1 MTKIVLKN
9 GSGVPEPTALDKAEL
24 ALDINNG
31 ALYSKLEDG
40 DVHQLNDFSGSGGGG
55 DSLWEQNGSDIYYD
69 SGNVSVGTDA
79 GTWQFTV
86 GGNTNTVADILST
99 SDTGNSQLRFSS
111 PSSDGAGKVSYA
123 HDTDVMT
130 FQTAAQTR
138 LTIDSTGDATF
149 SGNVGIGTS
158 NIDETLVL
166 QGSMKL
172 RGSNSIWFTNTS
184 GLVGLSSKSS
194 ARITLSND
202 NTNGSVALKTNGEER
217 LLVDENGDATFSG
230 ILNATW
236 YQSAMHGHGFSTYY
250 EDAIV
255 PYKNGTT
262 YAGKIDIG
270 RAGFEFKDAHF
281 TGTVKGAILQAV
293 SGNSA
298 IALQIKGSTQSL
310 YARPNGA
317 IWRDGAG
324 GIAFTSGGHI
334 KPVDGAGTDTD
345 ATNDLGVSTVK
356 FKDAH
361 FSGTVNAED
370 VVCDRVRSGVVNR
383 AGFHFGGSALI
394 LPCDHQGNL
403 TDGVAPLGRVTN
415 RFKDAYFSGTV
426 NSADG
431 YFSGKVGIGMT
442 PAMRLRSWKEAFD
455 ARMKAEPKA
464 NKKAVLREITD
475 DAFGVM
481 PTEEIVAEWME
492 SRAAGDALQVNGDGS
507 FSGTVNAIT
516 FERPNVCGFGFSVNA
531 NSEKYVYGVIN
542 GAVADS
548 QVNLGDPT
556 IKWKDAH
563 LSGIVNAGAFVGDGS
578 GLTNLPTGGGGPT
591 YSAGNGISLNN
602 DEIAMTGS
610 YSGNF
615 SASGTIT
622 GTDCIATSDER
633 LKDNIT
639 TAPVGLIDHL
649 KGREWDWLETRE
661 KGSGVVAQE
670 LEKVLPHLV
679 HEDDEGMKAVSYNGL
694 VAYLIEEVKA
704 LKAEVEELRNG

>member
-1 MTKIVLKN
+1 MTKIILRK
-9 GSGVPEPTALDKAEL
+9 GSGVPDPNALAEAEL
-24 ALDINNG
+24 ALDVNNG
-31 ALYSKLEDG
+31 ALYSRLEDG
-40 DVHQLNDFSGSGGGG
+40 AIHQLNDFSGSGGGG

-361 FSGTVNAED
+361 FSGTVN
-370 VVCDRVRSGVVNR
+370 
-383 AGFHFGGSALI
+383 
-394 LPCDHQGNL
+394 
-403 TDGVAPLGRVTN
+403 
-415 RFKDAYFSGTV
+415 
-426 NSADG
+426 SADG

-679 HEDDEGMKAVSYNGL
+679 HEDDEGMKSVSYNGL
-694 VAYLIEEVKA
+694 IAYLIEEVKDCRQRI
-704 LKAEVEELRNG
+704 AELEAKS